1 MHCMD
6 WEVAAA
12 VEDFCERVRSL
23 GGFFL
28 GVYIFALFPMCQS
41 TAISHN
47 ELHRTGFSDSNL
59 NGA

>member
-1 MHCMD
+1 VK
-6 WEVAAA
+6 ES
-12 VEDFCERVRSL
+12 EKF

-28 GVYIFALFPMCQS
+28 GVYIFALFPMFQS
-41 TAISHN
+41 IAISHN